1 MITTPRFVPESL
13 SQTQSVYTAGSQL
26 KLTACFLLRA
36 PIARHTLARHTLARH
51 TLARHTLARHTLA
64 RHTLARHTLARYTV
78 VRLAVASSDVR
89 VSIQQQL
96 ADFRAAGRTAK
107 PLQNFRRLQQATQ
120 SRKNL
125 QVGTSVPRE
134 H

>member
-36 PIARHTLARHTLARH
+36 PIARH

>member
-1 MITTPRFVPESL
+1 VITTPRFVPESL
-13 SQTQSVYTAGSQL
+13 SQTQSVYTAGSQQ

-36 PIARHTLARHTLARH
+36 PI
-51 TLARHTLARHTLA
+51 
-64 RHTLARHTLARYTV
+64 ARHTLARYTV

-96 ADFRAAGRTAK
+96 ADFRAGGRTAK

>member
-36 PIARHTLARHTLARH
+36 PIARHTLARH